1 VEGLAKSVR
10 DYQALYDDSRFLRG
24 EGMQELN
31 ELKVKTEIRHRW
43 YGWIAYVSFG
53 LGWIVGVCS
62 NLVGGKAGSTGQ

>member
-1 VEGLAKSVR
+1 
-10 DYQALYDDSRFLRG
+10 
-24 EGMQELN
+24 MQELN